1 MFRYIAGKGDN
12 FENVFNTI
20 DYLLN
25 LKDYFIDLYE
35 YSPQRNL
42 FCIEICFDFVEYFVF
57 CLL

>member
-1 MFRYIAGKGDN
+1 MFKYIAGKGDN

-35 YSPQRNL
+35 YSPHEKPFL
-42 FCIEICFDFVEYFVF
+42 H
-57 CLL
+57 